1 MSLIHP
7 IDHGGYRLL
16 EGYQGET
23 TTSGSDDGKPW
34 TTTFVRS
41 IPISGST
48 NNELYVYAPIHSGSL
63 TGSSGFVIWAS
74 GADGTMH
81 PVGCRISEDGS
92 GQYALKTDTELILSG
107 NIVVTNVRVFST
119 DGTSGSLVYARAQ
132 ATTDYPFGIPVSVS
146 GAFLEITNV
155 NAGLGAAYT
164 TSSIAYPVYV
174 NLYSGSIGAHID
186 GFGALFVTS
195 SEANS
200 VYSSLV
206 ALSGST
212 LYTAS
217 IDAYNDLH
225 TYDWRVSSS
234 LSQSNDLLTQISGA
248 IVADTVAV
256 YAVSSSVVA
265 LNPFLVDISGS
276 EIQVSGSVVGTY
288 QYLTNISGSVTNNS
302 ALVSSSIV
310 ADTVA
315 VYAASSSID
324 NLDAYLTRISSSI
337 VNDTVAAYAIS
348 SSIVALNPFLVD
360 VSGSVTNN
368 SALISSS
375 IVNDTTAVYAV
386 SSSIAATYQYL
397 TNISGSVTNNS
408 ALISS
413 SIVNEFATSRRGSE
427 ALYVTSSFTSPVY
440 EVPVYTRASM
450 SIDETN
456 ANVGTTS
463 SDYSIYEYKYFCLQF
478 SNMLNCTASI
488 SGTLDP
494 AGSDWIPITVDISGY
509 QTITGSC
516 IICQSDP
523 VKWEKV
529 RVNYSKSINTNS
541 IKTRVSIY
549 N

>member
-265 LNPFLVDISGS
+265 LNPFLVD
-276 EIQVSGSVVGTY
+276 
-288 QYLTNISGSVTNNS
+288 
-302 ALVSSSIV
+302 
-310 ADTVA
+310 
-315 VYAASSSID
+315 
-324 NLDAYLTRISSSI
+324 
-337 VNDTVAAYAIS
+337 
-348 SSIVALNPFLVD
+348 